1 MHAGRPVCIRMH
13 PGMHTSSLPVSAWFQ
28 RSGDGPGACMHCMH
42 HSLIEDSRKRKETPY
57 IDAYNAYKR
66 KEFCFSFI
74 YKGFRA
80 FSKPFL
86 YASPD
91 AYRCIHANRNA
102 YTVPRMRLHGIAKP
116 RGPAK
121 RIGGSLDVLPS
132 AEGGGT
138 LTAKRWPSGRSP
150 ASGLYA
156 FRPDCMHPYASGD
169 AYIFSFR
176 FGLVPTFRGGLRTCM
191 HCMHHSLIE
200 DSRKGKETPYID
212 AYNAY
217 KRKEFYLS
225 LYI

>member
-1 MHAGRPVCIRMH
+1 
-13 PGMHTSSLPVSAWFQ
+13 MHT
-28 RSGDGPGACMHCMH
+28 MHTRERNF
-42 HSLIEDSRKRKETPY
+42 I
-57 IDAYNAYKR
+57 
-66 KEFCFSFI
+66 FSFI

-176 FGLVPTFRGGLRTCM
+176 FGLVPTFRGWSGGVYALYASFPYRGF
-191 HCMHHSLIE
+191 E
-200 DSRKGKETPYID
+200 KKEGNP
-212 AYNAY
+212 
-217 KRKEFYLS
+217 
-225 LYI
+225 LY